1 MQRFAARDVTR
12 DIATALRTGPQM
24 MLRTRS
30 AGLCVLLFLAVC
42 GPHVRAQDA
51 VPAPGISSARMT
63 PIVKAV
69 ERATRS
75 CVNIHSEKRAKTA
88 DVLFSAGK
96 DKKISGMGTGIIVD
110 ERGYI
115 VTNYH
120 VVRDVESLRVT
131 LHDGSAFDARVISFD
146 SREDLAIIKIESN
159 DPLTIM
165 PFGTSSDLMLA
176 EDVLA
181 IGNAFGYEHTVTRG
195 IISHLGRDVEV
206 DEEQSYHNLIQIDAA
221 INPGNSGGP
230 LLNSDGDVIGINVAI
245 RAGAQRIG
253 FAIPIDDARIVISRL
268 LSIEKLD
275 STYHGL
281 ELSDFKHGTDRKLLV
296 RRAHDGSPGATAGL
310 KPGDVIRR
318 AGNSLVIDAADLE
331 RMLLGRH
338 AGDVIDLQIERAG
351 VNENLQLTIAALS
364 PERATPARRT
374 LPDATAAVTTTTPA
388 TESDPLAER
397 IWNVVGVRLSKV
409 AAGDSAFEGQPYKG
423 GLSVTS
429 VRSES
434 PAARNGLQ
442 NGDVLV
448 GLHVWETISPENIT
462 YILNHPQFS
471 NFNPLKFYILRNRE
485 TLYGHFE
492 LTTTASH
499 AQ

>member
-1 MQRFAARDVTR
+1 
-12 DIATALRTGPQM
+12 M
-24 MLRTRS
+24 MLRNRS
-30 AGLCVLLFLAVC
+30 AGLWVILCLAVC
-42 GPHVRAQDA
+42 GSRLLADE
-51 VPAPGISSARMT
+51 APSVAPVSAARMT
-63 PIVKAV
+63 SIVKAV

-96 DKKISGMGTGIIVD
+96 DKKISGMGTGIVVD

-131 LHDGSAFDARVISFD
+131 LHDGSAFNASVVSYD
-146 SREDLAIIKIESN
+146 SREDLAIIKIESAQ
-159 DPLTIM
+159 PLSVM

-195 IISHLGRDVEV
+195 IISHLHRDVEV
-206 DEEQSYHNLIQIDAA
+206 DDEQSYRNLIQIDAA

-230 LLNSDGDVIGINVAI
+230 LLNGDGDVIGINVAI

-253 FAIPIDDARIVISRL
+253 FAIPIDDARVVISRL
-268 LSIEKLD
+268 LSIEALD
-275 STYHGL
+275 KTYHGL
-281 ELSDFKHGTDRKLLV
+281 ELSDVKHGADRKLLV
-296 RRAHDGSPGATAGL
+296 RRAFDGSPGQSAGL
-310 KPGDVIRR
+310 QPGDVIRK

-331 RMLLGRH
+331 RILLGRH
-338 AGDVIDLQIERAG
+338 PGDVVDLQIERAG
-351 VNENLQLTIAALS
+351 ANENLQLKLAALS
-364 PERATPARRT
+364 PERATPAHRT
-374 LPDATAAVTTTTPA
+374 LPNIAPTPTTTPA
-388 TESDPLAER
+388 PTTTTTTAAATDALSDR
-397 IWNVVGVRLSKV
+397 IWNVFGLRLSKV
-409 AAGDSAFEGQPYKG
+409 AAGDTSLAGQPYHG
-423 GLSVTS
+423 GLSVTA
-429 VRSES
+429 VRPDS

-448 GLHVWETISPENIT
+448 GLHVWETISPENLT

-485 TLYGHFE
+485 TLYGHFD

-499 AQ
+499 AQSGG

>member
-1 MQRFAARDVTR
+1 MT
-12 DIATALRTGPQM
+12 LRI
-24 MLRTRS
+24 RS
-30 AGLCVLLFLAVC
+30 AGLWVLFCLVVSGGAVW
-42 GPHVRAQDA
+42 GEDA
-51 VPAPGISSARMT
+51 APAATASSARMT

-69 ERATRS
+69 ERAARS

-131 LHDGSAFDARVISFD
+131 LHDGAAFDARVISFD
-146 SREDLAIIKIESN
+146 SREDLAIIKIETQ
-159 DPLTIM
+159 DPLQVM

-195 IISHLGRDVEV
+195 IISHLHRDVEV
-206 DEEQSYHNLIQIDAA
+206 DEEQSYRNLIQIDAA

-253 FAIPIDDARIVISRL
+253 FAIPIDDARVVISRL

-281 ELSDFKHGTDRKLLV
+281 ELADVKHGPDRKLLV
-296 RRAHDGSPGATAGL
+296 RRAYDGSPGATAGL
-310 KPGDVIRR
+310 KPGDVIRKV
-318 AGNSLVIDAADLE
+318 GDSLVIDAADLE
-331 RMLLGRH
+331 RILLGRR
-338 AGDVIDLQIERAG
+338 AGDVVNLQIERAG
-351 VNENLQLTIAALS
+351 NNENLQLTLAALS

-374 LPDATAAVTTTTPA
+374 LPELGSIVTPPATASTPKSA
-388 TESDPLAER
+388 TVPAASGDPLADR
-397 IWNVVGVRLSKV
+397 IWNVFGLRLSKV
-409 AAGDSAFEGQPYKG
+409 PGGDAALAGQPYHG
-423 GLSVTS
+423 GLMVTS
-429 VRSES
+429 VRPDS

-448 GLHVWETISPENIT
+448 GLHVWETVSPENLT

-485 TLYGHFE
+485 TLYGHFD

>member
-1 MQRFAARDVTR
+1 
-12 DIATALRTGPQM
+12 M

-30 AGLCVLLFLAVC
+30 AGLCVLLCLAAC
-42 GPHVRAQDA
+42 GSRVLAEDSLS
-51 VPAPGISSARMT
+51 VPPVSSARLT

-69 ERATRS
+69 ERASRC

-96 DKKISGMGTGIIVD
+96 DKKISGMGTGIVVD
-110 ERGYI
+110 QRGYI

-131 LHDGSAFDARVISFD
+131 LHDGAAFTAQVISFD
-146 SREDLAIIKIESN
+146 SREDLAIIKIESAE
-159 DPLTIM
+159 PLPIM

-195 IISHLGRDVEV
+195 IISHLHRDVEV
-206 DEEQSYHNLIQIDAA
+206 DEDQSYRNLIQIDAA

-230 LLNSDGDVIGINVAI
+230 LLNGDGDVIGINVAI

-253 FAIPIDDARIVISRL
+253 FAIPIDDARVVISRL

-281 ELSDFKHGTDRKLLV
+281 ELADVKHGADRKLLV
-296 RRAHDGSPGATAGL
+296 RRAYDGSPGQTAGL
-310 KPGDVIRR
+310 QPGDVIRK
-318 AGNSLVIDAADLE
+318 AGNALVIDSADLE
-331 RMLLGRH
+331 RILLGRR
-338 AGDVIDLQIERAG
+338 AGDVVDLQIERSG
-351 VNENLQLTIAALS
+351 VNENLKLTLAALS
-364 PERATPARRT
+364 PERITPARRT
-374 LPDATAAVTTTTPA
+374 LPDVTSVPSPATAAAPETPG
-388 TESDPLAER
+388 DPLADR
-397 IWNVVGVRLSKV
+397 IWNAFGLRLSKV
-409 AAGDSAFEGQPYKG
+409 AAGDASLEGQPYHG
-423 GLSVTS
+423 GLSVKA
-429 VRSES
+429 VRPDS
-434 PAARNGLQ
+434 PASRNGIQ

-448 GLHVWETISPENIT
+448 GLHVWETISPENLT

-471 NFNPLKFYILRNRE
+471 NFNPLKFYIMRNRE
-485 TLYGHFE
+485 TLYGHFD

>member
-1 MQRFAARDVTR
+1 
-12 DIATALRTGPQM
+12 M

-30 AGLCVLLFLAVC
+30 AGLCLLLLLAVC
-42 GPHVRAQDA
+42 SAQSRGQDA
-51 VPAPGISSARMT
+51 LPTSGAISSRLT

-69 ERATRS
+69 ERAGRC

-131 LHDGSAFDARVISFD
+131 LNDGSAFDARVISFD
-146 SREDLAIIKIESN
+146 SREDLAIIKIEASQ
-159 DPLTIM
+159 PLPIM

-195 IISHLGRDVEV
+195 IISHLHRDVEV
-206 DEEQSYHNLIQIDAA
+206 DEEQAYHNLIQIDAA

-230 LLNSDGDVIGINVAI
+230 LLNGDGEVIGINVAI

-253 FAIPIDDARIVISRL
+253 FAIPIDDARVVISRL

-275 STYHGL
+275 STYHGI
-281 ELSDFKHGTDRKLLV
+281 ELSDYKHGADRKLLV
-296 RRAHDGSPGATAGL
+296 RQALDGSPGQSAGL
-310 KPGDVIRR
+310 RPGDVIRR
-318 AGNSLVIDAADLE
+318 AGDALVIDAADLE
-331 RMLLGRH
+331 RVLLGRR
-338 AGDVIDLQIERAG
+338 AGDIIDLQIERAG
-351 VNENLQLTIAALS
+351 ISENVQLRIAALS
-364 PERATPARRT
+364 HDRATPARRT
-374 LPDATAAVTTTTPA
+374 LPNATAETAAPTD
-388 TESDPLAER
+388 DPLAQR
-397 IWNVVGVRLSKV
+397 IWNVVGLKV
-409 AAGDSAFEGQPYKG
+409 TKTPSGDPSLEGQPYKG
-423 GLSVTS
+423 GLAVTS
-429 VRSES
+429 VRDDS
-434 PAARNGLQ
+434 PASRNGLQ
-442 NGDVLV
+442 VGDVLV
-448 GLHVWETISPENIT
+448 GLHQWETITPENIN
-462 YILNHPQFS
+462 YILSHPQFTS
-471 NFNPLKFYILRNRE
+471 FNPLKFYILRNHE
-485 TLYGHFE
+485 TLYGHFD
-492 LTTTASH
+492 LATTTASASTSH

>member
-1 MQRFAARDVTR
+1 
-12 DIATALRTGPQM
+12 M

-30 AGLCVLLFLAVC
+30 AGLCVLLLLAVS
-42 GPHVRAQDA
+42 GGQLRSEDA
-51 VPAPGISSARMT
+51 VATASVSNARMT
-63 PIVKAV
+63 PIVRAV

-131 LHDGSAFDARVISFD
+131 LHDGSAFDAKIISFD
-146 SREDLAIIKIESN
+146 SREDLAIIKIESKQ
-159 DPLTIM
+159 PLTVM

-195 IISHLGRDVEV
+195 IVSHLNRDVEV

-230 LLNSDGDVIGINVAI
+230 LLNGDGDVIGINVAI

-268 LSIEKLD
+268 LSIEQLNN
-275 STYHGL
+275 TYHGI
-281 ELSDFKHGTDRKLLV
+281 ELSDYKHGTDRKLLV
-296 RRAHDGSPGATAGL
+296 RAAKNGSPGETAGL
-310 KPGDVIRR
+310 RPGDVIRK
-318 AGNSLVIDAADLE
+318 AGTSLITDAADLE
-331 RMLLGRH
+331 RTLLGHR
-338 AGDVIDLQIERAG
+338 AGEVIDLQIERAG
-351 VNENLQLTIAALS
+351 VNENLQLKISDLS
-364 PERATPARRT
+364 PERRTPARRT
-374 LPDATAAVTTTTPA
+374 LPDVVAAKPAAPA
-388 TESDPLAER
+388 TPTVTAEDTLTER
-397 IWNVVGVRLSKV
+397 IWNAVGLRVSKV
-409 AAGDSAFEGQPYKG
+409 PAGDKRLEGQPYHG
-423 GLSVTS
+423 GLVVTQ
-429 VRSES
+429 VRADS

-448 GLHVWETISPENIT
+448 GLHLWETVSPENVT
-462 YILNHPQFS
+462 YILNHPQFAT
-471 NFNPLKFYILRNRE
+471 FNPLKFYILRNRE

-499 AQ
+499 NQ

>member
-1 MQRFAARDVTR
+1 
-12 DIATALRTGPQM
+12 M

-30 AGLCVLLFLAVC
+30 AGLCVLLMLAVC
-42 GPHVRAQDA
+42 GGQVRSEDA
-51 VPAPGISSARMT
+51 TAAVSVSSARMT

-120 VVRDVESLRVT
+120 VVREVESLRVT
-131 LHDGSAFDARVISFD
+131 LHDGSAFDAKIISFD
-146 SREDLAIIKIESN
+146 SREDLAIIKIESTQ
-159 DPLTIM
+159 PLPVM

-195 IISHLGRDVEV
+195 IVSHLNRDVEV

-230 LLNSDGDVIGINVAI
+230 LLNGDGDVIGINVAI

-268 LSIEKLD
+268 LSIEQLN
-275 STYHGL
+275 SNYHGI
-281 ELSDFKHGTDRKLLV
+281 ELSDYKHGTDRKLLV
-296 RRAHDGSPGATAGL
+296 RTARNGSPGESAGL
-310 KPGDVIRR
+310 RPGDVIRK
-318 AGNSLVIDAADLE
+318 AGTTLVVDAADLE
-331 RMLLGRH
+331 RTLLGRQ
-338 AGDVIDLQIERAG
+338 AGEVIDLQVERAG
-351 VNENLQLTIAALS
+351 VNENLKLTIAALS
-364 PERATPARRT
+364 ADRRNPVRRT
-374 LPDATAAVTTTTPA
+374 LPDVVAAKPETTP
-388 TESDPLAER
+388 EDPLSDR
-397 IWNVVGVRLSKV
+397 IWTVVGLRVSKV
-409 AAGDSAFEGQPYKG
+409 PAGDKLLEGQPYHG
-423 GLSVTS
+423 GLVVTAVRPDSV
-429 VRSES
+429 
-434 PAARNGLQ
+434 AARNGLQ

-448 GLHVWETISPENIT
+448 GLHLWETVSPENVT
-462 YILNHPQFS
+462 YILNHPQFTT
-471 NFNPLKFYILRNRE
+471 FNPLKFYILRNHE

-492 LTTTASH
+492 LATTASH

>member
-1 MQRFAARDVTR
+1 MK
-12 DIATALRTGPQM
+12 LRTW
-24 MLRTRS
+24 S
-30 AGLCVLLFLAVC
+30 AGLSLLLVLAVC
-42 GPHVRAQDA
+42 GPSLRADDA
-51 VPAPGISSARMT
+51 ANDSGVSSTRRT
-63 PIVKAV
+63 PIVAAV

-88 DVLFSAGK
+88 DVLFSAGR

-131 LHDGSAFDARVISFD
+131 LDDGTAFDARVISFD

-159 DPLTIM
+159 KPLTVM

-253 FAIPIDDARIVISRL
+253 FAIPIDDARVVISRL
-268 LSIEKLD
+268 LSIEKLEN
-275 STYHGL
+275 TYHGI
-281 ELSDFKHGTDRKLLV
+281 EVADFKHGAERKLLV
-296 RRAHDGSPGATAGL
+296 RQARDGSPGAIAGL
-310 KPGDVIRR
+310 KPGDIIRKVGD
-318 AGNSLVIDAADLE
+318 ALVIDAADLE
-331 RMLLGRH
+331 RTLLGHRV
-338 AGDVIDLQIERAG
+338 GEVIDLQIERSG
-351 VNENLQLTIAALS
+351 VNEKLALTIAA
-364 PERATPARRT
+364 PPAERAVPARRS
-374 LPDATAAVTTTTPA
+374 LPDVIAKTP
-388 TESDPLAER
+388 TVNQDPLDER
-397 IWNVVGVRLSKV
+397 IWKVVGVRVKKV
-409 AAGDSAFEGQPYKG
+409 PSDNAALKGQPYKG
-423 GLSVTS
+423 GLAVTS
-429 VRSES
+429 VRPDS
-434 PAARNGLQ
+434 PAARNGVR
-442 NGDVLV
+442 NGDILV
-448 GLHVWETISPENIT
+448 GLHLWETTSPENVT
-462 YILNHPQFS
+462 FVLNHPDFT
-471 NFNPLKFYILRNRE
+471 NFNPLTFFILRDRE

-492 LTTTASH
+492 LATTASH
-499 AQ
+499 GR